1 MKPFVCPICGGDM
14 HIVIESG
21 LMVCDSCGNA
31 FDADLA
37 DVRKYGRI
45 LQEADRLM
53 QHNTT
58 AGCEDAIRLMASIP
72 FVSGAKEKQAE
83 CEKRLKELQEKAEH
97 RRALVRREDE
107 KNTKIGIVLL
117 ILTIILAL
125 AAIAGVVYL
134 IILWSKGQLSKKT
147 IIIIA
152 SVAVIFVALALF
164 GKTRSRN

>member
-21 LMVCDSCGNA
+21 LMVCDSCGTA

-37 DVRKYGRI
+37 YVRKYGRI

-58 AGCEDAIRLMASIP
+58 AGCEDAIRLTASIP
-72 FVSGAKEKQAE
+72 FVSGAREKQAE

-97 RRALVRREDE
+97 RRALARREDE
-107 KNTKIGIVLL
+107 KNTKIGIALL
-117 ILTIILAL
+117 ILTVFFAA

-134 IILWSKGQLSKKT
+134 IILWSKGQLSRKT

-152 SVAVIFVALALF
+152 SVVVIIAVLALLSNN
-164 GKTRSRN
+164 RSRN